1 MLNNPWI
8 DPRGVDWTDS
18 LNPLTK
24 PGWSLNNNQFAFE
37 SLQDPIFVALRNAI
51 GIEARIWVCPDPV
64 NQSIAPQVTSAY
76 NVPAEPNT
84 WVWALNAI
92 SNPGT
97 TPDPAGFYVQVS
109 DSLTGANLFSSP
121 VLNSNLDGARTTA
134 GDAKQCPLI
143 LIAAPRLFIPPAYP
157 IVTIVNLSMSAQ
169 TCIVQ
174 LFCAIETD
182 TVSV

>member
-1 MLNNPWI
+1 
-8 DPRGVDWTDS
+8 
-18 LNPLTK
+18 
-24 PGWSLNNNQFAFE
+24 
-37 SLQDPIFVALRNAI
+37 
-51 GIEARIWVCPDPV
+51 
-64 NQSIAPQVTSAY
+64 
-76 NVPAEPNT
+76 
-84 WVWALNAI
+84 
-92 SNPGT
+92 
-97 TPDPAGFYVQVS
+97 VQVS